1 LVLEVLVEPVQVDVE
16 DPEIMAVLE
25 EILLLVLIFMDT
37 VELAEVT

>member
-1 LVLEVLVEPVQVDVE
+1 MDPVKLDVE
-16 DPEIMAVLE
+16 DLDIMAVPE